1 MKLWKIAELDKNQA
15 TIIQN
20 KYNLP
25 SVLAMLLQIRG
36 ICSSKEIE
44 DFLFNTDDISS
55 PFEIKDMEKA
65 ADRIKKALD
74 DNELICVYGDYDADG
89 VTSTALLYSYLEAI
103 CANVMYYIPSREEEG
118 YGMNNSAID
127 FLNEKGVK
135 LIVTVDNGIAACK
148 EIEYASSLGI
158 ETVVTDHHLPQ
169 GDIPNA
175 VAVVD
180 LHQADCN
187 SSFKSLSG
195 VGVAFKLIM
204 ALEGEYCDTD
214 ALLDNYADILAIGTI
229 GDIVELKGENRVFVK
244 RGLQSIANTERQG
257 LRALIEASGLGGK
270 VINSGNISFG
280 IVPRINAVGR
290 LGSSGKSVE
299 LLLTEDYEEA
309 KEIAEGLIENNYSR
323 QQIEKE
329 ILESIDIKIKNDP
342 SLIQNPII
350 VIDGENW
357 HQGVIGIVASRVK
370 EAFGK
375 PTIIIT
381 KNSDGA
387 KASGRSVEGFSL
399 SDAVFAC
406 SDLLKQFGGHPMAV
420 GLSLEASK
428 IALFRKKINEYAA
441 SFSEMPFDTVKIDFK
456 INPTYISAE
465 LVQDLSYLQPYGA
478 GNPTPVFGLYNMTV
492 DNIIPLSNNK
502 HLKLILKKGNST
514 TTALKFFTST
524 DSFPYKKGDLID
536 LAVNLEINEYNGN
549 KSASVIVKALK
560 SSSDNME
567 QILSENRLYERFLL
581 NYSISSHQKEQLC
594 PKRDDF
600 ALLYRYLKNCH
611 QYTFP
616 IYTLVSKLDNN
627 LSFGKIRVMLNAMQE
642 LGLIDVYEGLYD
654 SKITVLPVHKK
665 VSLEDASIIKR
676 LRGVM

>member
-158 ETVVTDHHLPQ
+158 ETIVTDHHLPQ

-175 VAVVD
+175 VAVID
-180 LHQADCN
+180 LHQTDCN

-204 ALEGEYCDTD
+204 ALEGEFCDTD
-214 ALLDNYADILAIGTI
+214 SLLDNYADILAIGTI
-229 GDIVELKGENRVFVK
+229 GDIVELKGENRIFVK

-257 LRALIEASGLGGK
+257 LRALIEASGLGEK

-329 ILESIDIKIKNDP
+329 ILESIDIEIKNDP
-342 SLIQNPII
+342 TLIQNPII

-441 SFSEMPFDTVKIDFK
+441 SISEIPFDTIKIDFK

-514 TTALKFFTST
+514 TAALKFFTST

-549 KSASVIVKALK
+549 TSASVIVKALK

-581 NYSISSHQKEQLC
+581 NYSISSHQMEQLC

-616 IYTLVSKLDNN
+616 TYTLVSKLDNK

-642 LGLIDVYEGLYD
+642 LGLIDMYEGLYD
-654 SKITVLPVHKK
+654 SKITVLPVQKK

-676 LRGVM
+676 LRGVI

>member
-428 IALFRKKINEYAA
+428 IALFRNKINEYAA

-581 NYSISSHQKEQLC
+581 NYSISSHQTEQLC

-616 IYTLVSKLDNN
+616 IYTLVSKLDNK

-642 LGLIDVYEGLYD
+642 LGLIDMYEGLYD

-676 LRGVM
+676 LRGVI

>member
-204 ALEGEYCDTD
+204 ALEGEFCDTD
-214 ALLDNYADILAIGTI
+214 SLLDNYADILAIGTI
-229 GDIVELKGENRVFVK
+229 GDIVELKGENRIFVK

-257 LRALIEASGLGGK
+257 LRALIEASGLGEK

-299 LLLTEDYEEA
+299 LLLTEDYKEA

-342 SLIQNPII
+342 TLIQNPII

-381 KNSDGA
+381 RNSDGA

-428 IALFRKKINEYAA
+428 IPLFRKKINEYAA

-581 NYSISSHQKEQLC
+581 NYSISSQETEQLC

-616 IYTLVSKLDNN
+616 IYTLVSKLDNK

-654 SKITVLPVHKK
+654 SKITVLPAHKK

-676 LRGVM
+676 LRGVI